1 MKEKS
6 CPAFSAVLV
15 NIEMNMKQLIEC
27 LEFKKKVSVTYLAN
41 GTLEMS
47 IFDNL
52 TFKTKQKNH
61 GSFLDVIFI
70 EFILYMD

>member
-1 MKEKS
+1 M
-6 CPAFSAVLV
+6 
-15 NIEMNMKQLIEC
+15 
-27 LEFKKKVSVTYLAN
+27 LEFEKKVFVTYLAN
-41 GTLEMS
+41 GTLETS

-70 EFILYMD
+70 EFILCMD